1 MLTAEK
7 KMITVTARQ
16 INAAANS
23 IMNGYAVLAKDWAK
37 KAADVAVNHGGK
49 IEIES
54 DSTLARQVRYI
65 TAVKV

>member
-23 IMNGYAVLAKDWAK
+23 IMTGYTILAKDWAK
-37 KAADVAVNHGGK
+37 KAADVAVNHHGTC
-49 IEIES
+49 EIEA
-54 DSTLARQVRYI
+54 DSTMAAAIKSLGAIR
-65 TAVKV
+65 

>member
-37 KAADVAVNHGGK
+37 KAADVAVNHHGTC
-49 IEIES
+49 EIEVG
-54 DSTLARQVRYI
+54 STMA
-65 TAVKV
+65 TAIKNLGR